1 MQAVFETV
9 FDVAYLFTVL
19 FLGIKMVK
27 ESRGVTQFVLYGV
40 MALVLGMGDSFH
52 LIPRAVA
59 LSTKGLDAYT
69 GALGMGKCITSVT
82 MTLFYLLLYYVWR
95 ERYGIC
101 GKEKLTGVVWLLSA
115 ARIILVLMPQ
125 NQWLSKT
132 PPLSW
137 GIYRNIPF
145 VLLGFLM
152 ITLFY
157 QSGKEHDDA
166 DFRHLWLTIAL
177 SFGFYLSVVLLAGAV
192 PPVGALM
199 IPKTGAYVWMVW
211 IGYHSMKQEMG

>member
-40 MALVLGMGDSFH
+40 MALVLGLGDSFH

-69 GALGMGKCITSVT
+69 GALGIGKCITSVT
-82 MTLFYLLLYYVWR
+82 MTLFYMLLYYVWR
-95 ERYGIC
+95 ERYGIR

-157 QSGKEHDDA
+157 RSGKEHDDA

-177 SFGFYLSVVLLAGAV
+177 SFGFYLPVVLLAGAV

-199 IPKTGAYVWMVW
+199 IPKTGAYVWTVW

>member
-40 MALVLGMGDSFH
+40 MALVLGLGDSFH

-69 GALGMGKCITSVT
+69 GALGIGKCITSVT
-82 MTLFYLLLYYVWR
+82 MTLFYMLLYYVWR
-95 ERYGIC
+95 ERYGIH

-152 ITLFY
+152 IILFY

-177 SFGFYLSVVLLAGAV
+177 SFGFYLPVVLLAGAV

-199 IPKTGAYVWMVW
+199 IPKTGAYVWTVW

>member
-82 MTLFYLLLYYVWR
+82 MTIFYLLLYYVWR
-95 ERYGIC
+95 ERYGIR
-101 GKEKLTGVVWLLSA
+101 GKEELTGVVWLLSE

-177 SFGFYLSVVLLAGAV
+177 SFGFYLPVVLLAGAV